1 MKLKNHHQIA
11 WIYIISFLTII
22 ILTTLILLSTKILI
36 NTSYLL
42 TLMFLIIMIIFNVS
56 FFYLPFCFKKFKYP
70 LINLEITEKKILN
83 FIKPKYLWTIIIPSL
98 ISLISVL
105 IIMFTIVI
113 SHNNLLN
120 VYKILFLIGFWIVVC
135 VINCSYLLVCIKF
148 IVIINQKSK
157 LILLLKEKN
166 KEKKYD

>member
-113 SHNNLLN
+113 SPNNLLN
-120 VYKILFLIGFWIVVC
+120 VYQILFLIGFWIVVC

-148 IVIINQKSK
+148 YSDYQP
-157 LILLLKEKN
+157 EKQIDFAF
-166 KEKKYD
+166 KRKK